1 MPATSLSVD
10 PERLSRLVSLGYEAP
25 IRLGDTTGGTAGNA
39 REKEA
44 WRLFAEEAARAFGCQ
59 LAMVEYQDATNPE
72 RNFIA
77 AGGLD
82 GFEEAFTSARARR
95 DEDSYFKTMWQR
107 PAGAV
112 QLGTDIVAPDQMR
125 RSRSYSALAMPWRL
139 EHFLMGTIITGHGG
153 VACFSLG
160 RTARE
165 SPFVEGDKSA
175 IGSLVLSHLT
185 RSMTTS
191 LAVATMRGANAILAA
206 VTHQAPTGLVVFDWQ
221 GKPAVIN
228 QKATDILASG
238 DGLSIVNGEL
248 RAENPV
254 AQAQLDRAL
263 STMLQVAL
271 GRAVPA
277 PPVVLVTRRSR
288 ANPYRVSFSTL
299 SPLADT
305 GECPRGSAVMAVIND
320 ERRATAQTVPAVLR
334 ATYGLTRAE
343 VRLCE
348 ALLAGQSLAEAA
360 SALNVSRNTA
370 KTHLARVFDK
380 TGIRSQ
386 LALLRLLTL
395 GARA

>member
-1 MPATSLSVD
+1 LPATSLSLD

-25 IRLGDTTGGTAGNA
+25 ILGFAAPGQCDRA

-44 WRLFAEEAARAFGCQ
+44 WRRFAEEAARAFGCQ
-59 LAMVEYQDATNPE
+59 LAMVEYHDAGNPE

-82 GFEEAFTSARARR
+82 GFEEVFTSARARR
-95 DEDSYFKTMWQR
+95 DEDTYLNTMWQR

-112 QLGTDIVAPDQMR
+112 QLGTDIVAPEQMHR
-125 RSRSYSALAMPWRL
+125 TRSYSALAMPWLL
-139 EHFLMGTIITGHGG
+139 EHFLMGTIVTGNGSG
-153 VACFSLG
+153 AFFSLG
-160 RTARE
+160 RAARE
-165 SPFVEGDKSA
+165 APFVEGDKAA
-175 IGSLVLSHLT
+175 IASLVLSHLT

-191 LAVATMRGANAILAA
+191 MAVASMRGANAMLAA
-206 VTHQAPTGLVVFDWQ
+206 VMHQAPTGLVVFDGQ

-228 QKATDILASG
+228 QKATDIFAGG
-238 DGLSIVNGEL
+238 DGLSVANGGL

-254 AQAQLDRAL
+254 AQVQLDQAL
-263 STMLQVAL
+263 AAMLQVAL
-271 GRAVPA
+271 GRPVPA
-277 PPVVLVTRRSR
+277 PPVVLVTRRSG

-299 SPLADT
+299 SPPGNAS
-305 GECPRGSAVMAVIND
+305 EFPRGSAVVAVIHD
-320 ERRATAQTVPAVLR
+320 ERRASAQTVPAVLR

-348 ALLAGQSLAEAA
+348 ALLAGLSLAEAA
-360 SALNVSRNTA
+360 TALNVSRNTA

-386 LALLRLLTL
+386 MALLRLLTL

>member
-1 MPATSLSVD
+1 MTATSLSVN
-10 PERLSRLVSLGYEAP
+10 PENLSRLVSLGYEAP
-25 IRLGDTTGGTAGNA
+25 IRLGDNAKGPAGHA

-44 WRLFAEEAARAFGCQ
+44 WRLFAAESARAFGCQ
-59 LAMVEYQDATNPE
+59 LAMVEYHDPSHPE
-72 RNFIA
+72 RDFIA

-82 GFEEAFTSARARR
+82 GFEEAFTSERARR

-125 RSRSYSALAMPWRL
+125 RTRSYSALAMPWRL
-139 EHFLMGTIITGHGG
+139 EHFLMGTIIAGHGG
-153 VACFSLG
+153 IACFSLG

-165 SPFVEGDKSA
+165 APFVEGDKAA
-175 IGSLVLSHLT
+175 IANLVLSHLT

-191 LAVATMRGANAILAA
+191 LAVATMRGSNAILAA
-206 VTHQAPTGLVVFDWQ
+206 VMNQAPTGLVVFDWQ
-221 GKPAVIN
+221 GKAATIN
-228 QKATDILASG
+228 HKAADILASG
-238 DGLSIVNGEL
+238 DGLSVVNGEL
-248 RAENPV
+248 RAENPG
-254 AQAQLDRAL
+254 AQAQLDQAL
-263 STMLQVAL
+263 STMLQIAL
-271 GRAVPA
+271 GRPVPA

-299 SPLADT
+299 SPLGSA
-305 GECPRGSAVMAVIND
+305 GEFPRGSAVVAVIHD
-320 ERRATAQTVPAVLR
+320 ERRANAQTVPAVLR

-360 SALNVSRNTA
+360 TALNVSRNTA
-370 KTHLARVFDK
+370 KTHLARIFDK

-386 LALLRLLTL
+386 MALLRLLTL

>member
-1 MPATSLSVD
+1 VN
-10 PERLSRLVSLGYEAP
+10 PENLSRLVSLGYEAP
-25 IRLGDTTGGTAGNA
+25 IRMGDTAKGPAGHA

-44 WRLFAEEAARAFGCQ
+44 WRLFAAESARAFGCQ
-59 LAMVEYQDATNPE
+59 LAMVEYHDPSHPE

-82 GFEEAFTSARARR
+82 GFEEAFTSERARR

-107 PAGAV
+107 PAGSV

-125 RSRSYSALAMPWRL
+125 RTRSYSALAMPWRL

-153 VACFSLG
+153 VAWFSLA

-165 SPFVEGDKSA
+165 APFVEGDKAA
-175 IGSLVLSHLT
+175 IANLVLSHLT

-191 LAVATMRGANAILAA
+191 LAVATMRGTNAILAA
-206 VTHQAPTGLVVFDWQ
+206 VMDQAPTGLVVFDWR
-221 GKPAVIN
+221 GKAATIN
-228 QKATDILASG
+228 HKAADILASG
-238 DGLSIVNGEL
+238 DGLSVVNGEL

-254 AQAQLDRAL
+254 AQAQLDQAL
-263 STMLQVAL
+263 SAMLQVAL

-277 PPVVLVTRRSR
+277 PPVVLVTRRSG

-299 SPLADT
+299 SPLGTAGDF
-305 GECPRGSAVMAVIND
+305 PRGSAVVAVIHD
-320 ERRATAQTVPAVLR
+320 ERRANAQTVPAVLR

-360 SALNVSRNTA
+360 TALNVSRNTA

-386 LALLRLLTL
+386 MALLRLLTI